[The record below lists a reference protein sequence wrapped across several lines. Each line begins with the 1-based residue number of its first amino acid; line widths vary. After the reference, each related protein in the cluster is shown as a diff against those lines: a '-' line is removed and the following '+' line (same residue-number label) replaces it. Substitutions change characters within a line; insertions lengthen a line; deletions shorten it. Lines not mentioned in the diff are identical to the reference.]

1 MDQHRAPSTERA
13 ATGDASALVAAER
26 PGRGRRPAAEV
37 LAAVLDAAGRL
48 LMAEGMGA
56 FTIGRVA
63 TLAGV
68 SRMTIYKWWPSKGA
82 LALDGYVTTVEDAL
96 AFADT
101 GDVEADLT
109 EQLTAFVHLLTGTRA
124 GQVVAE
130 LIGQAQTDHDLAAV
144 YRQRYSS
151 PRRLLAVQVLERA
164 KERGQLRADLDPELV
179 VDQLWGACYHRLLVP
194 DQPLTEDV
202 ARALVRN
209 LLHGVAGPAGTD
221 RSSAA

>member
-1 MDQHRAPSTERA
+1 MDQDRAPTERPPDED
-13 ATGDASALVAAER
+13 GGALVAAER
-26 PGRGRRPAAEV
+26 PGRGRRPSAEV
-37 LAAVLDAAGRL
+37 RAAVLDAAGRL

-56 FTIGRVA
+56 FTIDRVA

-82 LALDGYVTTVEDAL
+82 LALDGYSATVEDAL
-96 AFADT
+96 AFPDT

-109 EQLTAFVHLLTGTRA
+109 EQLTAFVRLLTATRA
-124 GQVVAE
+124 GRVVAE
-130 LIGQAQTDHDLAAV
+130 LIGRAQTDRDLATA
-144 YRQRYSS
+144 YREHYSG

-179 VDQLWGACYHRLLVP
+179 VDQLWGACYNRLLVP

-209 LLHGVAGPAGTD
+209 LLHGVLAGPAGTD
-221 RSSAA
+221 RSGAA